1 MSAVQLKGSK
11 VMMMKVI
18 ESLIICLEMR
28 RDCHVHKREK
38 GFVICIP
45 HKTSNMEDGSMQT
58 RILMRDK
65 KNNNKDREE
74 VEIVMT
80 LIVLAEDLLERW
92 YCTD

>member
-1 MSAVQLKGSK
+1 
-11 VMMMKVI
+11 
-18 ESLIICLEMR
+18 
-28 RDCHVHKREK
+28 
-38 GFVICIP
+38 
-45 HKTSNMEDGSMQT
+45 MEDGSMQT

-92 YCTD
+92 YCTDWLSLTYELHLAFS